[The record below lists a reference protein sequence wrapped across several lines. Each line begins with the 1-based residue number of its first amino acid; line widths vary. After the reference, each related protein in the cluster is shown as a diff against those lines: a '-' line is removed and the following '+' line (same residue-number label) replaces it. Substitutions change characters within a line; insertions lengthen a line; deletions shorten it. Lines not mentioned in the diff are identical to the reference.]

1 MDLLLQRALAFEKI
15 TYYKYKYTMAR
26 RGKQYIFEID
36 FRKSDFHHLIG
47 LKKLIDIEAVDDDRE
62 IVFDRILNGEITHDT
77 LIKSVFYE
85 EISDRFDSFEYFT
98 KLFDDENTTYK
109 YTQDLRYSQIPANY
123 LFTNDTYGTLLYVF
137 VKQRNEEEVF
147 ACISFFPF
155 EKFEYERGQSKL
167 TMLKVEKTNLKTN
180 ETQVVF
186 QNKNYIE

>member
-77 LIKSVFYE
+77 LIKDRKSV
-85 EISDRFDSFEYFT
+85 
-98 KLFDDENTTYK
+98 
-109 YTQDLRYSQIPANY
+109 
-123 LFTNDTYGTLLYVF
+123 V
-137 VKQRNEEEVF
+137 
-147 ACISFFPF
+147 
-155 EKFEYERGQSKL
+155 
-167 TMLKVEKTNLKTN
+167 
-180 ETQVVF
+180 
-186 QNKNYIE
+186 